1 MEALSS
7 QGDLDIM
14 TLSRR
19 GFLFGIGATLA
30 VIRTPGLIMP
40 VKAFEVP
47 LEEPLWLT
55 QYKIRQLAD
64 LMSRQNLGGDYIVR
78 MHPETYQIFTEA
90 LEPGWKY
97 AGVVVEGPVTEKQN
111 SLNVSGPDTRF
122 R

>member
-97 AGVVVEGPVTEKQN
+97 AEQPTVPLPFKPII
-111 SLNVSGPDTRF
+111 L
-122 R
+122 